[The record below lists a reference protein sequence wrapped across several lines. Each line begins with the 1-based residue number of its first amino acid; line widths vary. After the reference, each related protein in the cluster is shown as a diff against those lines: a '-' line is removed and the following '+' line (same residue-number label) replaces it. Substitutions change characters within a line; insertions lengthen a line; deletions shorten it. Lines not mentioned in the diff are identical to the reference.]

1 MLVGS
6 VRIFSVVCPGVVLIL
21 GPVLQAGLVLVP
33 SADPV
38 KIFSLCNKTLVL
50 MNVEGSTCLSCCRSA
65 PKGVPRFLSL
75 F

>member
-50 MNVEGSTCLSCCRSA
+50 LNVE
-65 PKGVPRFLSL
+65 
-75 F
+75 